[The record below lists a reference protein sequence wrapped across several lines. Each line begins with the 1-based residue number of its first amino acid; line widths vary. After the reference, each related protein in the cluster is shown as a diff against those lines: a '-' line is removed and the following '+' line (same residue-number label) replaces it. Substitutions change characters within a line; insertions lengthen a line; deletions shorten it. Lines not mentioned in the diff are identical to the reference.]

1 MAEAKNT
8 FLKSKMNK
16 DLDDR
21 LLPSG
26 EYRNANNVAVSKS
39 EGQDVGALENVLGN
53 TKIAKILPDFELEV
67 ISSVQGGI
75 GNEIFISDFLSAATI
90 SGNDQ
95 RIHVNYEVLNQAGFV
110 IGTVTGY
117 SNSIQG
123 VTVSTTLPSLP
134 FSPGTKI
141 QIRPNLEI
149 IGALPIV
156 STDKIYLFA
165 TNYTDTSASGLANF
179 SSDTGLSIVKA
190 NPGNSA
196 ILEYNLNTPS
206 QDPAV
211 LVEGSWLN
219 FSKTF
224 PIINSNLLE
233 TLLFWTDDRNQPR
246 KINVSTAL
254 SATFSNTTQ
263 YADGNWGYYKNEDH
277 VSVAKYAPITPI
289 QLWKLYENSGSPTY
303 ETTMKDVVSPTLPDN
318 TTANPDYNATYGG
331 DPDFL
336 EDKFVKFSYR
346 LKFDDGEYSLM
357 APFTQAAYIPKQDGF
372 FLTGD
377 EDATFRSTV
386 VSFMENKVN
395 NISLRIPMPYVINGT
410 GENPE
415 EANLMQCDQ
424 ISELMKVTEVEIL
437 YKESDALAVQ
447 VLDKLPLSII
457 ETGGVSKFYEYDY
470 QARKPYRTL
479 PSAALIRVFDK
490 IPPRAKTQE
499 IISNRIVYGNYIN
512 KLTPPETLNYNVALS
527 DKYSLSDDNV
537 LEGRTSIVEYPQH
550 TVKNNRNYQ
559 VAIILSDRYG
569 RSSTPILSEVTDS
582 VSSQGINYGGSTFYA
597 PYRYSAAGPGVNE
610 STVLDWPGDSIKVL
624 FNNVITSTKNDL
636 LSNSTGTGT
645 PGIHSYDTR
654 TSSLMVP
661 GGWFSY
667 KVVVRQVEQEYY
679 NIYLPGII
687 NGYPGHTEYFGNE
700 VGETAFTTLYSDNIN
715 KLPRDLSEVGPEQRQ
730 YRSST
735 RLYGRVTNVDFTTAP
750 FNTQYYPGREAHD
763 PDAIGVESEL
773 AGGGG
778 NNAHP
783 SIYQADTN
791 PYLVRLSTD
800 SAIGEQD
807 SQAGNADF
815 PVLAVYETE
824 PVVSRIDI
832 FWETSTSGWL
842 GRLNELILTSTE
854 APIGISTTNFL
865 LKEDQEQAG
874 AGTVTGAT
882 NSPYVTDL
890 FQPINQAQLAV
901 DDGVL
906 TDFQVISASGINR
919 TADFA
924 IESGPG
930 NVGDVGYGFR
940 IKIANDFYYGST
952 APTDETYNFSFN
964 VATSGYP
971 NDKTLVEFTESLQNV
986 APTIDAC
993 PVMVSLLPED
1003 TAIYSFTAVN
1013 GSASALDDTNEL
1025 LFYFET
1031 SPGVIANTIT
1041 IAGVVFECTLNG
1053 VVTVQSGIPSGS
1065 YSLTVIVYDAAAGV
1079 GTLTD
1084 TCVFPINFGFV
1095 EVPSGFTQDF
1105 SGNFEG
1111 DKVYFSWKEDNDV
1124 LSFEDLTNPV
1134 GDDYTTA
1141 TGLATI
1147 GGSGSGLT
1155 VDIVASPPINGAKI
1169 IEATVNN
1176 PGSGYQPEDSVT
1188 VQQAG
1193 SQNNGVISCNFDSAT
1208 PACVEGNYITYRTKA
1223 YNYDTACGGTAPK
1236 FIKLNDNEQ
1245 FVVVFN
1251 MSASNTTPP
1260 NYTLTQAWYGPKMNY
1275 RATSSDP
1282 WVQGQDANGNQGL
1295 FRGTWAGNAGQGQGL
1310 TSNTEDQQT
1319 YLPGL
1324 NLNIGFQNQALCTRY
1339 LMFNTPGEY
1348 ELVPFSN
1355 AGAFVSGPSTCAN
1368 PDFNFDWEFYSQD
1381 GSYDTPTCDGGTPG
1395 TSFEYNLSTSTSASN
1410 ACAVPNPNT
1419 GVQVWAQSYLS
1430 KYVVEFYTDKELLT
1444 PWTPTAGWFT
1454 YNQTGRVFRGGVI
1467 ETGQFKNPNERG
1479 NGAYKAYFNSDGT
1492 KSGSGCVSCT
1502 INNGT

>member
-26 EYRNANNVAVSKS
+26 EYRNARNVAVSKS

-53 TKIAKILPDFELEV
+53 TKIANILPDFEIEV
-67 ISSVQGGI
+67 LSSSSGVGDDIIISS
-75 GNEIFISDFLSAATI
+75 FSSAA
-90 SGNDQ
+90 SFNNNDR
-95 RIHVNYEVLNQAGFV
+95 RIHVNYEVIVQGFV
-110 IGTVTGY
+110 VGFVSAY
-117 SNSIQG
+117 SNTSAGMTI
-123 VTVSTTLPSLP
+123 TV
-134 FSPGTKI
+134 PGGSGMFPPGYFFK
-141 QIRPNLEI
+141 IRPNLEI
-149 IGALPIV
+149 IGTLPIV

-179 SSDTGLSIVKA
+179 SSDTGLSIVKT

-206 QDPAV
+206 QAPMV

-246 KINVSTAL
+246 KINVNTAL
-254 SATFSNTTQ
+254 NASFTSEQQ

-289 QLWKLYENSGSPTY
+289 QLWKLYEGFVGGSTY
-303 ETTMKDVVSPTLPDN
+303 ETTMKDVVSEYLPDG
-318 TTANPDYNATYGG
+318 TTVNPDYDATYGG

-372 FLTGD
+372 FLTDD
-377 EDATFRSTV
+377 EDDTFRSTV
-386 VSFMENKVN
+386 VGFMENKVN

-424 ISELMKVTEVEIL
+424 ISELMKITEVEIL

-447 VLDKLPLSII
+447 VLDRLPLSTV
-457 ETGGVSKFYEYDY
+457 ETGGTSKFYEYDY

-479 PSAALIRVFDK
+479 PSAALVRVFDK

-499 IISNRIVYGNYIN
+499 VISNRVVYGNYVN

-527 DKYSLSDDNV
+527 DKYPLFDLFGEPNP
-537 LEGRTSIVEYPQH
+537 EQGRTSVVEYPQH

-559 VAIILSDRYG
+559 VAIVLSDRYG

-610 STVLDWPGDSIKVL
+610 STVLNWAGDSIKVL
-624 FNNVITSTKNDL
+624 FNDVITSTKNDL

-645 PGIHSYDTR
+645 PGIHSYNTSI
-654 TSSLMVP
+654 SSLMVP

-687 NGYPGHTEYFGNE
+687 NGYPGHTEYFGE
-700 VGETAFTTLYSDNIN
+700 EEGVTAFTTLYSDNIN

-735 RLYGRVTNVDFTTAP
+735 RLYGRVTNVDFATAP

-783 SIYQADTN
+783 SIYQADTD

-800 SAIGEQD
+800 SAIGQEDTQSGD
-807 SQAGNADF
+807 LDF

-854 APIGISTTNFL
+854 APIGISATNFL
-865 LKEDQEQAG
+865 LKEDQEQSG

-901 DDGVL
+901 PDGIL
-906 TDFQVISASGINR
+906 TDFQVISASGVNR

-930 NVGDVGYGFR
+930 NVGDPGYGFR

-952 APTDETYNFSFN
+952 ATTDETYTFSFN
-964 VATSGYP
+964 VATSSFP
-971 NDKTLVEFTESLQNV
+971 DDKTLVDFTESLQNV

-993 PVMVSLLPED
+993 PGIVALLPQD

-1013 GSASALDDTNEL
+1013 GSASATQDTNEL

-1031 SPGVIANTIT
+1031 APGVVANTIT

-1065 YSLTVIVYDAAAGV
+1065 YSLTVIVYDAAAGT

-1084 TCVFPINFGFV
+1084 KCLFPVNFGFV

-1105 SGNFEG
+1105 NGNFEG
-1111 DKVYFSWKEDNDV
+1111 DKVYFSWKEDNAV
-1124 LSFEDLTNPV
+1124 LSFGGLTNGT
-1134 GDDYTTA
+1134 GDDYVTA
-1141 TGLATI
+1141 TGLATT

-1169 IEATVNN
+1169 IEAIVNN
-1176 PGSGYQPEDSVT
+1176 PGSGYQPQDSVI

-1193 SQNNGVISCNFDSAT
+1193 SQNNGVINCDFDSYT
-1208 PACVEGNYITYRTKA
+1208 PGCVEGNYITYRTKA
-1223 YNYDTACGGTAPK
+1223 YNYDTACGGTAPR

-1245 FVVVFN
+1245 FVVVFD
-1251 MSASNTTPP
+1251 MFASSLGGND
-1260 NYTLTQAWYGPKMNY
+1260 QAWYGPKMNY

-1282 WVQGQDANGNQGL
+1282 WVQAQDANGNQGL

-1310 TSNTEDQQT
+1310 TSNTEDQMTFQ
-1319 YLPGL
+1319 PGL
-1324 NLNIGFQNQALCTRY
+1324 TLNIGFQNQALCTRY

-1348 ELVPFSN
+1348 ELVPYN
-1355 AGAFVSGPSTCAN
+1355 NNGAFITGTSTCAN
-1368 PDFNFDWEFYSQD
+1368 PNLNFDWGFYSQD
-1381 GSYDTPTCDGGTPG
+1381 GSYDLPTCDGGTPG
-1395 TSFEYNLSTSTSASN
+1395 TSFEYNIATSTSASN
-1410 ACAVPNPNT
+1410 ACAVPSSFGT
-1419 GVQVWAQSYLS
+1419 KLWAQSYLS

>member
-26 EYRNANNVAVSKS
+26 EYRNARNVAVSKS

-53 TKIAKILPDFELEV
+53 TKIANILPEFEIEV
-67 ISSVQGGI
+67 LSSSSGSGDDIIISS
-75 GNEIFISDFLSAATI
+75 FSSAA
-90 SGNDQ
+90 SFNNNDQ
-95 RIHVNYEVLNQAGFV
+95 RIHINYEVIVQGFV
-110 IGTVTGY
+110 VGFVSAY
-117 SNSIQG
+117 SNSTAGMTI
-123 VTVSTTLPSLP
+123 TV
-134 FSPGTKI
+134 PGGSGMFPPGYFFK
-141 QIRPNLEI
+141 IRPNLEI
-149 IGALPIV
+149 IGTLPIV

-179 SSDTGLSIVKA
+179 SADTGLSVAKTY
-190 NPGNSA
+190 PGNSA

-206 QDPAV
+206 QAPMV

-246 KINVSTAL
+246 KINVNTAL
-254 SATFSNTTQ
+254 NASFTSEQQ

-289 QLWKLYENSGSPTY
+289 QLWKLYENSGNPTY
-303 ETTMKDVVSPTLPDN
+303 ETTMKDVVSENLPDG

-372 FLTGD
+372 FLADD
-377 EDATFRSTV
+377 EDTTFRSTV

-395 NISLRIPMPYVINGT
+395 NIALRIPMPYVINGT
-410 GENPE
+410 SENPE

-447 VLDKLPLSII
+447 VLDRLSLSTI
-457 ETGGVSKFYEYDY
+457 ETGGASKFYEYDY

-479 PSAALIRVFDK
+479 PSAALVRVFDK

-499 IISNRIVYGNYIN
+499 VISNRIVYGNYVN

-624 FNNVITSTKNDL
+624 FNDVITSTKNDL

-645 PGIHSYDTR
+645 PGIHSYNTLI
-654 TSSLMVP
+654 SSLMVP

-687 NGYPGHTEYFGNE
+687 NGYPGHTEYFGDE
-700 VGETAFTTLYSDNIN
+700 VGVTAFTTLYSDNIN

-730 YRSST
+730 YRSSI
-735 RLYGRVTNVDFTTAP
+735 RLYGRVTNVDFSIAP

-778 NNAHP
+778 QGNHP

-800 SAIGEQD
+800 SAIGQEDTQ
-807 SQAGNADF
+807 SGSLDF

-842 GRLNELILTSTE
+842 GRLNNLILTSTE
-854 APIGISTTNFL
+854 APIGTSARNFL

-874 AGTVTGAT
+874 AGTVTGET

-901 DDGVL
+901 DDGIL
-906 TDFQVISASGINR
+906 TDFQVISASGVNR

-930 NVGDVGYGFR
+930 NVGDFGYGFR

-952 APTDETYNFSFN
+952 APTDETYTFSFN
-964 VATSGYP
+964 VATSSFP
-971 NDKTLVEFTESLQNV
+971 LDKTLIEFTESLQNV

-993 PVMVSLLPED
+993 PGIVALLPQD

-1013 GSASALDDTNEL
+1013 GSASATQDTNEL

-1031 SPGVIANTIT
+1031 APGVVANTIT

-1053 VVTVQSGIPSGS
+1053 VVTVQSGEPSGS
-1065 YSLTVIVYDAAAGV
+1065 YSLTVIVYDAAAGT

-1084 TCVFPINFGFV
+1084 TCIFPVNFGFI
-1095 EVPSGFTQDF
+1095 EAPSAFVQDYQ
-1105 SGNFEG
+1105 GLMEG
-1111 DKVYFSWKEDNDV
+1111 DRLSVSWKEENPV
-1124 LSFEDLTNPV
+1124 LSFGGLTNGT

-1141 TGLATI
+1141 TGLATT

-1155 VDIVASPPINGAKI
+1155 VDIVASPPIDGAKI
-1169 IEATVNN
+1169 IEATVNS
-1176 PGSGYQPEDSVT
+1176 PGSGYQPNDQVT

-1193 SQNNGVISCNFDSAT
+1193 SQNNGVITCRFNSFT
-1208 PACVEGNYITYRTKA
+1208 PNCVEGNYITYDDAA
-1223 YNYDTACGGTAPK
+1223 YNYDTACGGNQDK
-1236 FIKLNDNEQ
+1236 FIKLGDNEQ
-1245 FVVVFN
+1245 FVVVFS
-1251 MSASNTTPP
+1251 MFAYSPGGGD
-1260 NYTLTQAWYGPKMNY
+1260 QAYYGPKMNY
-1275 RATSSDP
+1275 RADSSSA
-1282 WVQGQDANGNQGL
+1282 WSTAVDANGNTGI
-1295 FRGTWAGNAGQGQGL
+1295 FRGDWAGNASNVGL
-1310 TSNTEDQQT
+1310 TSNTEDGNT
-1319 YLPGL
+1319 FFPGMS
-1324 NLNIGFQNQALCTRY
+1324 LNIGFQDNAVGNRY

-1348 ELVPFSN
+1348 QLVPYN
-1355 AGAFVSGPSTCAN
+1355 NLRAYISGNSSCAN
-1368 PDFNFDWEFYSQD
+1368 PNMNFDWGFYSTD
-1381 GSYDTPTCDGGTPG
+1381 GSYDTPSCSGGIPG
-1395 TSFEYNLSTSTSASN
+1395 TSFEYNLSTSTAASS
-1410 ACAVPNPNT
+1410 ACAVPNSST

-1479 NGAYKAYFNSDGT
+1479 NGAYKAYFNADGT
-1492 KSGSGCVSCT
+1492 KNGGGVVSCT

>member
-53 TKIAKILPDFELEV
+53 IKIANILPDFTITV
-67 ISSVQGGI
+67 ISSTAGSYPG
-75 GNEIFISDFLSAATI
+75 EIYIDAFSSDATTN
-90 SGNDQ
+90 SNDQ
-95 RIHVNYEVLNQAGFV
+95 RIHVNYEVVVQGNVVGV
-110 IGTVTGY
+110 VSDY
-117 SNSIQG
+117 SNSTAG
-123 VTVSTTLPSLP
+123 VTVNA
-134 FSPGTKI
+134 PGITFYAGFQF
-141 QIRPNLEI
+141 QIRPNLKI

-156 STDKIYLFA
+156 STDRIYLFA

-179 SSDTGLSIVKA
+179 SSDAPNLRIAG
-190 NPGNSA
+190 NYPGNSA

-206 QDPAV
+206 QAPMV

-246 KINVSTAL
+246 KINVNTAL
-254 SATFSNTTQ
+254 NASFTSEQQ

-289 QLWKLYENSGSPTY
+289 QLWKLYENGGSPTY
-303 ETTMKDVVSPTLPDN
+303 ETTMKDVVSEKLPDG
-318 TTANPDYNATYGG
+318 TTANPDYDATYGG

-377 EDATFRSTV
+377 EDDTFRSTV
-386 VSFMENKVN
+386 VGFMENKVN

-410 GENPE
+410 GANPE

-424 ISELMKVTEVEIL
+424 ISELMKITEVEIL

-447 VLDKLPLSII
+447 VLDRLPLSTV
-457 ETGGVSKFYEYDY
+457 ETGGTSKFYEYDY
-470 QARKPYRTL
+470 QGRKPYRTL
-479 PSAALIRVFDK
+479 PSATLVRVFDK

-499 IISNRIVYGNYIN
+499 VISNRVVYGNYVN

-527 DKYSLSDDNV
+527 DKYPLFDLAGVSNP
-537 LEGRTSIVEYPQH
+537 EQGRTSVVEYPQH

-559 VAIILSDRYG
+559 VAIVLSDRYG

-610 STVLDWPGDSIKVL
+610 STVLNWAGDSIKVL
-624 FNNVITSTKNDL
+624 FNDVITSTKNDL

-645 PGIHSYDTR
+645 PGIHSYNTSI
-654 TSSLMVP
+654 SSLIVP

-687 NGYPGHTEYFGNE
+687 NGYPGHTEYFGDE
-700 VGETAFTTLYSDNIN
+700 VGDTAFTTLYSDNIN

-773 AGGGG
+773 AGGGT
-778 NNAHP
+778 NSNHP

-800 SAIGEQD
+800 SAIGQVD
-807 SQAGNADF
+807 TQSGDLDF

-854 APIGISTTNFL
+854 APIGISATSFL

-874 AGTVTGAT
+874 AGTITGAT
-882 NSPYVTDL
+882 DSPYVTNL
-890 FQPINQAQLAV
+890 FQPVNQAQLAV
-901 DDGVL
+901 PNGIL

-930 NVGDVGYGFR
+930 NVGDPGYGFR

-952 APTDETYNFSFN
+952 STTDETYTFSFN
-964 VATSGYP
+964 VSTSSFP
-971 NDKTLVEFTESLQNV
+971 DDKTLVQFTESLQNV
-986 APTIDAC
+986 APTIGTC
-993 PVMVSLLPED
+993 PAIVTLLPQD

-1013 GSASALDDTNEL
+1013 GSASATQDTNEL

-1031 SPGVIANTIT
+1031 APGVVSNTIT

-1053 VVTVQSGIPSGS
+1053 VVTVQSGIPAGS
-1065 YSLTVIVYDAAAGV
+1065 YSLTVIVYDAAAGT

-1084 TCVFPINFGFV
+1084 KCVFPINFGFV
-1095 EVPSGFTQDF
+1095 EVPSAFTQNF
-1105 SGNFEG
+1105 NNNFEG
-1111 DKVYFSWKEDNDV
+1111 DKVYFSWKEDNAV
-1124 LSFEDLTNPV
+1124 LSFGSIGSGG

-1141 TGLATI
+1141 TNLATT

-1176 PGSGYQPEDSVT
+1176 AGSGYQPQDSVT

-1193 SQNNGVISCNFDSAT
+1193 SQNNGVITCNFDSVT
-1208 PACVEGNYITYRTKA
+1208 PGCVEGHYVTYRIKG

-1245 FVVVFN
+1245 FVVVFDMN
-1251 MSASNTTPP
+1251 ASNT
-1260 NYTLTQAWYGPKMNY
+1260 NNTLTQAWYGPRMNY

-1282 WVQGQDANGNQGL
+1282 WVQAQDANGNQGL
-1295 FRGTWAGNAGQGQGL
+1295 FRGTWFGNNAGVGL
-1310 TSNTEDQQT
+1310 TSNTEDQMA

-1324 NLNIGFQNQALCTRY
+1324 NLNIGFQNSALCTRY

-1348 ELVPFSN
+1348 ELVPYNN

-1381 GSYDTPTCDGGTPG
+1381 GSYDVPTCDGGTPG
-1395 TSFEYNLSTSTSASN
+1395 TSFEYNIATSTSASS
-1410 ACAVPNPNT
+1410 ACAVPSSSGT
-1419 GVQVWAQSYLS
+1419 KLWAQSYLS

-1444 PWTPTAGWFT
+1444 AWTPTAGWFT
-1454 YNQTGRVFRGGVI
+1454 YNQTGRVFRGGAI
-1467 ETGQFKNPNERG
+1467 QTGQFKNVNERG

-1492 KSGSGCVSCT
+1492 KNGSGCVSCT

>member
-26 EYRNANNVAVSKS
+26 EYRDARNVAVSKS
-39 EGQDVGALENVLGN
+39 EGEDVGALENVLGN
-53 TKIAKILPDFELEV
+53 TKIATVLPDFDLTV
-67 ISSVQGGI
+67 ISSSSGGAGEVI
-75 GNEIFISDFLSAATI
+75 ISDFSSAATVN
-90 SGNDQ
+90 GNDQ
-95 RIHVNYEVLNQAGFV
+95 RIHINYQVLVNGVVVGYVSD
-110 IGTVTGY
+110 Y
-117 SNSIQG
+117 SNSLTG
-123 VTVSTTLPSLP
+123 VNIYA
-134 FSPGTKI
+134 PGGGGIVDGSIIT
-141 QIRPNLEI
+141 IRPNLKI
-149 IGALPIV
+149 IGTLPIV

-179 SSDTGLSIVKA
+179 SSETT

-206 QDPAV
+206 QAPRV

-219 FSKTF
+219 FSTTF

-246 KINVSTAL
+246 KINVNTAL
-254 SATFSNTTQ
+254 SASFINETQ
-263 YADGNWGYYKNEDH
+263 YADGNWGYYNNEDH
-277 VSVAKYAPITPI
+277 ISVAKYAPITPI
-289 QLWKLYENSGSPTY
+289 QLWKEYEGFAGGSTY
-303 ETTMKDVVSPTLPDN
+303 ETTMKDVVSELLPDG
-318 TTANPDYNATYGG
+318 TTANPDYNPTYGG

-346 LKFDDGEYSLM
+346 LKFDDGEYSLF

-372 FLTGD
+372 FLEGD
-377 EDATFRSTV
+377 EDSTFRSTV
-386 VSFMENKVN
+386 VGFMENKVN
-395 NISLRIPMPYVINGT
+395 NITLRIPMPYIIDGT
-410 GENPE
+410 GTNPE

-424 ISELMKVTEVEIL
+424 ISELMKITEIEIL

-447 VLDKLPLSII
+447 VLDRLPLSTV
-457 ETGGVSKFYEYDY
+457 EESGVAKFYEYDY

-479 PSAALIRVFDK
+479 PSGALVRVFDK

-499 IISNRIVYGNYIN
+499 IISNRIVYGNYVN

-527 DKYSLSDDNV
+527 DKYPLTENNA
-537 LEGRTSIVEYPQH
+537 LEGRTSVVEYPQH

-582 VSSQGINYGGSTFYA
+582 VNSQGINYGGSTFYA
-597 PYRYSAAGPGVNE
+597 PYRYSATGPGVNE
-610 STVLDWPGDSIKVL
+610 STVLNWAGDSIKVL
-624 FNNVITSTKNDL
+624 FNSPITSIKNDL
-636 LSNSTGTGT
+636 LSNNTGTGT
-645 PGIHSYDTR
+645 PGLHQYNPAV
-654 TSSLMVP
+654 SSQMVP

-687 NGYPGHTEYFGNE
+687 NGYPGHTEYFGEE

-735 RLYGRVTNVDFTTAP
+735 RLYGRVANVDFNTAP

-773 AGGGG
+773 AGSGG

-783 SIYQADTN
+783 SIYQADTD
-791 PYLVRLSTD
+791 PYLVRLSTP
-800 SAIGEQD
+800 SPIGQQD
-807 SQAGNADF
+807 SQAGNAGF

-832 FWETSTSGWL
+832 FWETSTSGVL
-842 GRLNELILTSTE
+842 NRLNELILTSTE
-854 APIGISTTNFL
+854 APVGISATNFS
-865 LKEDQEQAG
+865 LKEDQEPAG
-874 AGTVTGAT
+874 VGIITGAT
-882 NSPYVTDL
+882 DSPYVTDL

-906 TDFQVISASGINR
+906 TDFQVISASGVNR

-930 NVGDVGYGFR
+930 NVGDPGYGFR

-952 APTDETYNFSFN
+952 ATTDETYTFSFN
-964 VATSGYP
+964 VATSGFP
-971 NDKTLVEFTESLQNV
+971 DDKTLVQFTDSLQNV

-993 PVMVSLLPED
+993 PNIVALLPQD
-1003 TAIYSFTAVN
+1003 TDIYSFTAVN
-1013 GSASALDDTNEL
+1013 GSASASEDTNEL

-1031 SPGVIANTIT
+1031 SPGVVANTIT
-1041 IAGVVFECTLNG
+1041 IGGVVFACTSNG
-1053 VVTVQSGIPSGS
+1053 VVTVQSGEPSGS
-1065 YSLTVIVYDAAAGV
+1065 YSLTVIVYDAAAGT

-1084 TCVFPINFGFV
+1084 TCIFPVNFGFI
-1095 EVPSGFTQDF
+1095 EVPSAFVQDYQALM
-1105 SGNFEG
+1105 EG
-1111 DKVYFSWKEDNDV
+1111 DRLSVSWKEENPV
-1124 LSFEDLTNPV
+1124 LSFGGLTNGT

-1141 TGLATI
+1141 TGLATT

-1155 VDIVASPPINGAKI
+1155 VDIVASPPIDGAKI
-1169 IEATVNN
+1169 IEATVNS
-1176 PGSGYQPEDSVT
+1176 PGSGYQPNDQVT

-1193 SQNNGVISCNFDSAT
+1193 SQNNGVINCRFNSFT
-1208 PACVEGNYITYRTKA
+1208 PNCVEGNYITYDDAA
-1223 YNYDTACGGTAPK
+1223 YNYDTACGGNQDK
-1236 FIKLNDNEQ
+1236 FIKLGDNEQ
-1245 FVVVFN
+1245 FVVVFS
-1251 MSASNTTPP
+1251 MFAYSPGGSD
-1260 NYTLTQAWYGPKMNY
+1260 QAWYGPKMNY
-1275 RATSSDP
+1275 RADSSSA
-1282 WVQGQDANGNQGL
+1282 WSTAVDANGNTGE
-1295 FRGTWAGNAGQGQGL
+1295 FRGDWAGNASNVGL
-1310 TSNTEDQQT
+1310 TSNTEDQNT
-1319 YLPGL
+1319 FFPGMS
-1324 NLNIGFQNQALCTRY
+1324 LNIGFQDNAVGNRY

-1348 ELVPFSN
+1348 QLVPYGN
-1355 AGAFVSGPSTCAN
+1355 LRAFITGTGTCAN
-1368 PDFNFDWEFYSQD
+1368 PNMDFDWGFYSSD
-1381 GSYDTPTCDGGTPG
+1381 GSYDTPSCDGGAPG
-1395 TSFEYNLSTSTSASN
+1395 TSFEYNIATSTSSTS
-1410 ACAVPNPNT
+1410 ACAVPNPST
-1419 GVQVWAQSYLS
+1419 STKVWAQSYLS

-1454 YNQTGRVFRGGVI
+1454 YNQTGRIYRGGVI
-1467 ETGQFKNPNERG
+1467 DTGVFRNPDEKG
-1479 NGAYKAYFNSDGT
+1479 NGAYKAYFESTGVKT
-1492 KSGSGCVSCT
+1492 GSGCNSCT
-1502 INNGT
+1502 INNTI